1 MAKELY
7 GKMCHIPEETKRK
20 YLWIA
25 SAKSSRRC
33 VPTLLHVQKLLSQ
46 MKKRSPCIGAERRW
60 KIRFS
65 WDLVF
70 VDAKKSP
77 LQAEASKWGEVHS
90 ELFLYLNHLIS
101 KIIARSIA

>member
-1 MAKELY
+1 
-7 GKMCHIPEETKRK
+7 
-20 YLWIA
+20 
-25 SAKSSRRC
+25 
-33 VPTLLHVQKLLSQ
+33 

-77 LQAEASKWGEVHS
+77 LQAEASKWGGS
-90 ELFLYLNHLIS
+90 
-101 KIIARSIA
+101 